1 MNIWWIIYIYILIRS
16 EISVKPQNHGWL
28 SNSVICT
35 ISSRAYACQYFS
47 ISYIKEGNLWSY
59 TFCRQ
64 NSLLQS
70 IIYSVYVESGFML
83 TMIFIKDIIKWLH
96 YKLNH
101 QNTSCYISK
110 LKFATAMAHCQT
122 HGNTITSV
130 FWSSRRRKPMHCNG
144 WYENTWEY
152 SWGLPLPCRSE
163 WGGAKGSWLL
173 STFFAYIFYSLYIL
187 DQERLKSIAIINVS
201 LMAHVLEVSN
211 ALNWCPRQEE
221 AKWQNC
227 IEVTGNILVS

>member
-1 MNIWWIIYIYILIRS
+1 MSILFNFIHQRRKPLVLYLLSTKFPFTEYNI
-16 EISVKPQNHGWL
+16 L
-28 SNSVICT
+28 SIC
-35 ISSRAYACQYFS
+35 RNWF
-47 ISYIKEGNLWSY
+47 
-59 TFCRQ
+59 
-64 NSLLQS
+64 
-70 IIYSVYVESGFML
+70 YVDED
-83 TMIFIKDIIKWLH
+83 MIFIKDIIKWLH

-152 SWGLPLPCRSE
+152 SWGLPLPYRSE

-201 LMAHVLEVSN
+201 LIAHVLEVSN